1 MSVALNT
8 IGFCLSL
15 KSLLQSF
22 DIHVLDSYTGLMFVG
37 IISICIMGILC
48 CMGMDDEAKVS

>member
-22 DIHVLDSYTGLMFVG
+22 DIHILDSYFGLTLVG
-37 IISICIMGILC
+37 FISMCIMGILC
-48 CMGMDDEAKVS
+48 CIGMDDEAKVS

>member
-1 MSVALNT
+1 MSAALNT

-22 DIHVLDSYTGLMFVG
+22 DIHALDSYFGLIGV
-37 IISICIMGILC
+37 ISIFMMGLLC
-48 CMGMDDEAKVS
+48 CMGMDDEAKVR